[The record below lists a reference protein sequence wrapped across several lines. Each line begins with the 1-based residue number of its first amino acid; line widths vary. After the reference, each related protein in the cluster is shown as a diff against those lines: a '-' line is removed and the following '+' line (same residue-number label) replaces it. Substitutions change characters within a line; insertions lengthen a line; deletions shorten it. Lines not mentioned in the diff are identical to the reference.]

1 MNDVE
6 KMISLYQTLESEI
19 TFIKSKKV
27 KGLKDG
33 DKENLLP
40 IDINEKHE
48 ADKNEKQEADKYVPS
63 SYGIQKI
70 LLEKYVLED
79 RIKVL
84 DDQLKMLVK
93 EKDQHNQQYRT
104 LSENIEEKKKE
115 NELRGDSQKLIQL
128 ESQCN
133 INQDTNKKPKLEGN
147 DLDCQ
152 LVQNRQKTEM
162 DTLIQQVRNEP
173 TETTQVKNQL
183 QEEVFKLE
191 AKKSDLIMTIEKL
204 QKNQEVDDKN
214 ATEELQRKIIEL
226 QEKEKSSTDQ
236 FALLQKENG
245 RLKIEI
251 DRLMAKA
258 IVKKYI
264 SFHSVLKQPQSDQAV
279 NGILDLLRGQYSDTD
294 LETVEESKR
303 KKNTPLL
310 VVLYNLSRIAEDV
323 KGALSGIEASSD
335 VALVILHS
343 KEIKKPSEKILTES
357 DFKKLGIIVDINF
370 VTAKGI
376 ISNDGTDKAIHQL
389 VGFINKF

>member
-6 KMISLYQTLESEI
+6 KMTSLYQTLESEI

-40 IDINEKHE
+40 IDINEK
-48 ADKNEKQEADKYVPS
+48 QEADKYLPS
-63 SYGIQKI
+63 SCGIQKI
-70 LLEKYVLED
+70 LLEKYVLEE

-104 LSENIEEKKKE
+104 LNKNIEEKKKE

-152 LVQNRQKTEM
+152 LVQKRQKTEM

-191 AKKSDLIMTIEKL
+191 AKKTDLIMTIEKL
-204 QKNQEVDDKN
+204 QKKQEVDDKN

-236 FALLQKENG
+236 FGKFSRHLVWINTSLT
-245 RLKIEI
+245 IP
-251 DRLMAKA
+251 
-258 IVKKYI
+258 
-264 SFHSVLKQPQSDQAV
+264 FVLVQV
-279 NGILDLLRGQYSDTD
+279 DL
-294 LETVEESKR
+294 VE
-303 KKNTPLL
+303 
-310 VVLYNLSRIAEDV
+310 
-323 KGALSGIEASSD
+323 
-335 VALVILHS
+335 
-343 KEIKKPSEKILTES
+343 
-357 DFKKLGIIVDINF
+357 
-370 VTAKGI
+370 
-376 ISNDGTDKAIHQL
+376 
-389 VGFINKF
+389 